1 MPDELPASL
10 RTARSKTLR
19 GPAIRSMVFLALLAV
34 SSLPAAAIR
43 HLTVAQ
49 LEKALAS
56 SAAKHR
62 PDDEIMRDFG
72 DLALTNRLTDATR
85 TRLTNTLHLGPR
97 TTLALQLLA
106 DQSALL
112 DPPPGE
118 LPADPPPDAA
128 TARRI
133 LEAAT
138 AYVTQT
144 LPHLPDFLATRT
156 TYTFNDT
163 PQILKVNEWPVRVGL
178 HLVGNNSREITFR
191 DDHEVTAPA
200 PQTVKASSPA
210 PPRPVE
216 RGLQS
221 YGEFGQLLGVI
232 FIDTEKAAPAF
243 HHWEQTPAGLVA
255 VYRYSVPKPASHYA
269 VNYCCLFD
277 SLRTSTRGGGGGR
290 RGGGGGSAGNIQTN
304 AATLFH
310 KIPAYHGSLFID
322 PASGVIRRI
331 TLEAEMEDSP
341 VSQAA
346 TVIEYGPVVIGDRR
360 FICPLRSMNLYEGPA
375 ESGPPASEL
384 PTTVTEA
391 LLPTGT
397 LYVNETSFTSYHRL
411 GSTVRVLSEA
421 EAAPAAHP

>member
-1 MPDELPASL
+1 M
-10 RTARSKTLR
+10 
-19 GPAIRSMVFLALLAV
+19 
-34 SSLPAAAIR
+34 
-43 HLTVAQ
+43 AQ
-49 LEKALAS
+49 LEKTLAS
-56 SAAKHR
+56 SVAKHR
-62 PDDEIMRDFG
+62 PDDEIMREFG
-72 DLALTNRLTDATR
+72 DFALTERLTDAARIRIT
-85 TRLTNTLHLGPR
+85 TNLHLGPQ
-97 TTLALQLLA
+97 TTLSLQLLA

-112 DPPPGE
+112 DPPAAE
-118 LPADPPPDAA
+118 LPADPAPDPA

-133 LEAAT
+133 FDSAT

-200 PQTVKASSPA
+200 PQTVKASSP
-210 PPRPVE
+210 PPPHPVE

-221 YGEFGQLLGVI
+221 YGEFGTLLGVI
-232 FIDTEKAAPAF
+232 FVDTQKAAPAF
-243 HHWEQTPAGLVA
+243 HHWEQT
-255 VYRYSVPKPASHYA
+255 
-269 VNYCCLFD
+269 
-277 SLRTSTRGGGGGR
+277 TRRGGGGR
-290 RGGGGGSAGNIQTN
+290 RGGGSVAGTIQSDAT
-304 AATLFH
+304 TLFH

-322 PASGVIRRI
+322 PNTGVIRRI
-331 TLEAEMEDSP
+331 TLEAEMEESQ

-375 ESGPPASEL
+375 EFGPPPSEL

-411 GSTVRVLSEA
+411 GSTVRILSEA